1 MVTDN
6 VADTLIRIRNGYMST
21 RDEVVGHFS
30 KLNLNICNLLQEEGY
45 ISSCELKDN
54 EIAVKLKYDGK
65 DPSLTDVKRVSK
77 PSRRVYMGVKSLPRV
92 LNGMGIALVSTPKGL
107 MTDKKAR
114 KLGVG
119 GEVMAEV
126 W

>member
-6 VADTLIRIRNGYMST
+6 VADTLIRIKNGYMST
-21 RDEVVGHFS
+21 RDEVVVHFS

-45 ISSCELKDN
+45 IASCERKDN